1 MPDLHRY
8 ARQTILPQIGEEGQH
23 RLLASTVAIIGCG
36 ATGTVIAN
44 HLARAGVG
52 TLRVVDRDWVEW
64 NNLQRQ
70 LLFDESDARDGVPK
84 AVAAERRLRAV
95 NSEIRIDGV
104 VADLN
109 AGNVE
114 ELIGDCDLVMDGTD
128 NFEARYV
135 VNDACVKLGKPWVY
149 TGAVATYGMTLL
161 IRPGVTPCLRCT
173 FPDPPPAGTSAT
185 CDTTGVLGPAVSV
198 IASYAA
204 TEAMKWLVG
213 ATDAVA
219 GELVQLDV
227 WELTWHR
234 FKIGRVQECPCC
246 ALREFPF
253 LEPASGSYATSLCG
267 RNAVQIS
274 LSRPAQ
280 LDLPQLAE
288 RLRPFGVVTVN
299 PFLLKAQIGEH
310 QLTIFPDGR
319 TIVQG
324 TTDPALARSL
334 YARYVGA

>member
-1 MPDLHRY
+1 M
-8 ARQTILPQIGEEGQH
+8 
-23 RLLASTVAIIGCG
+23 
-36 ATGTVIAN
+36 
-44 HLARAGVG
+44 
-52 TLRVVDRDWVEW
+52 
-64 NNLQRQ
+64 
-70 LLFDESDARDGVPK
+70 
-84 AVAAERRLRAV
+84 
-95 NSEIRIDGV
+95 
-104 VADLN
+104 
-109 AGNVE
+109 
-114 ELIGDCDLVMDGTD
+114 
-128 NFEARYV
+128 
-135 VNDACVKLGKPWVY
+135 
-149 TGAVATYGMTLL
+149 
-161 IRPGVTPCLRCT
+161 
-173 FPDPPPAGTSAT
+173 
-185 CDTTGVLGPAVSV
+185 
-198 IASYAA
+198 
-204 TEAMKWLVG
+204 
-213 ATDAVA
+213 
-219 GELVQLDV
+219 

-234 FKIGRVQECPCC
+234 FNCGRVEECPCC

-299 PFLLKAQIGEH
+299 PFLLKAQLGEH